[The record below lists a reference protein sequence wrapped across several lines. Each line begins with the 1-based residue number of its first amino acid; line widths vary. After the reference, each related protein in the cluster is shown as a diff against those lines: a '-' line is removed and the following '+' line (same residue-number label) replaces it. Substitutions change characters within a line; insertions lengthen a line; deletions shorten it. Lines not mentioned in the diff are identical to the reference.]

1 MKTIN
6 IYLEVRELV
15 YDIQNKAHL
24 VGKAEKNLSN
34 KNAEAIANIQLSD
47 EDDEMYQIKRSL
59 NTAYSRL
66 LLILFEYISSKQT
79 AEGINKLNE
88 IIDENGTLEIEFR
101 LTDNYHDSATQTL
114 TDSIHSYLVN
124 VSLAEWLAV
133 MDKDYAQIY
142 ATLSE
147 SDVKAIIK
155 SLYCRKRPVKP
166 QKEEEI

>member
-47 EDDEMYQIKRSL
+47 EDDEMYQIKQSL

-66 LLILFEYISSKQT
+66 LLILSEYISSKQA

-88 IIDENGTLEIEFR
+88 IIDENGTLEIE
-101 LTDNYHDSATQTL
+101 LD
-114 TDSIHSYLVN
+114 
-124 VSLAEWLAV
+124 
-133 MDKDYAQIY
+133 
-142 ATLSE
+142 
-147 SDVKAIIK
+147 
-155 SLYCRKRPVKP
+155 
-166 QKEEEI
+166 